1 MAVCVAII
9 GKDVSNPHEHP
20 LDTQR
25 VKPCENI
32 PFSRGDVLT
41 FPGVRCCQGSTVANR
56 CFQNSPKYVTCLNP
70 DEELSFQY
78 RALSALDFVEEKL
91 SKGGSDLRELY
102 LGMLYSLE
110 THKM

>member
-9 GKDVSNPHEHP
+9 GKDVSGSF
-20 LDTQR
+20 LLQITMLL
-25 VKPCENI
+25 
-32 PFSRGDVLT
+32 RGKLQ
-41 FPGVRCCQGSTVANR
+41 VRFV
-56 CFQNSPKYVTCLNP
+56 FQNSPKYITCLNP

-78 RALSALDFVEEKL
+78 KALSSLDFVEEKL

-110 THKM
+110 THKV

>member
-1 MAVCVAII
+1 MNALHYPFKKSVFHLII
-9 GKDVSNPHEHP
+9 GVF
-20 LDTQR
+20 TAITI
-25 VKPCENI
+25 V
-32 PFSRGDVLT
+32 
-41 FPGVRCCQGSTVANR
+41 VANFK
-56 CFQNSPKYVTCLNP
+56 CVYQCVVLQNSPKYITCLNP

-78 RALSALDFVEEKL
+78 KALSSLDFVEEKL